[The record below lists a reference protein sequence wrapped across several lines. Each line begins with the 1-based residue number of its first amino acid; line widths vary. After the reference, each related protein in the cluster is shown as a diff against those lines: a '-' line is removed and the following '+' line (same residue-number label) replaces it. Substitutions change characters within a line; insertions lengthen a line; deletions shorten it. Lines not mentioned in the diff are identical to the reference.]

1 MNDEKRIKVILTKIG
16 LDGHDRGIKVVAS
29 ALRDAGMEVV
39 YLGKFQTPENIVQA
53 AIQEDVDAIGISCQS
68 PNHILLIPE
77 VVQLL
82 REKNVNDVLVV
93 AGGIIPEPYT
103 TQLKEKGVNEIF
115 GPNTASS
122 QIVEYI
128 TSKVRPPRAVR

>member
-1 MNDEKRIKVILTKIG
+1 MNGERRIKIILTKIG

-77 VVQLL
+77 VVRLL
-82 REKNVNDVLVV
+82 REKNVNDVLII
-93 AGGIIPEPYT
+93 AGGIIPEPYA
-103 TQLKEKGVNEIF
+103 TQLRERGVSQIF
-115 GPNTASS
+115 GPNTYSN

-128 TSKVRPPRAVR
+128 TSKVKLRP